1 MGAKKI
7 LITGSKG
14 VIGTWLANILRSKGH
29 EVFCI
34 DLQHDVGETGYEQK
48 MSSSEF
54 YYSRCD
60 ISDYRQIARIF
71 EHKNFD
77 FVYNCAAEFGRWNGE
92 DFYEQ
97 VWKTNAIGLKN
108 ILRLQ
113 IIFKFKLIHFSSSEV
128 YGDFEDVMSE
138 DVMEK
143 YEIKQLNDYA
153 LSKWVNEQQ
162 IRNHLAQYNLSAVVV
177 RIFNTYGPGEFYHPY
192 RSVNAKFC
200 YNLLHSIPIDLYTGH
215 KRTSTYLEDTVKT
228 LSNIID
234 NFKSGETYNIGGAK
248 LHTIEEL
255 VDKVVKYTNADPTL
269 VKIHNYS
276 EKMTTKQKIVDVS
289 KSIKDLNHKNSID
302 LDEGIKKT
310 VEWMKQYYNI

>member
-1 MGAKKI
+1 MVKKI

-113 IIFKFKLIHFSSSEV
+113 IIF
-128 YGDFEDVMSE
+128 
-138 DVMEK
+138 
-143 YEIKQLNDYA
+143 
-153 LSKWVNEQQ
+153 EQQ
-162 IRNHLAQYNLSAVVV
+162 WLLLGNVLC
-177 RIFNTYGPGEFYHPY
+177 GERLP
-192 RSVNAKFC
+192 
-200 YNLLHSIPIDLYTGH
+200 
-215 KRTSTYLEDTVKT
+215 
-228 LSNIID
+228 
-234 NFKSGETYNIGGAK
+234 
-248 LHTIEEL
+248 
-255 VDKVVKYTNADPTL
+255 
-269 VKIHNYS
+269 
-276 EKMTTKQKIVDVS
+276 
-289 KSIKDLNHKNSID
+289 
-302 LDEGIKKT
+302 
-310 VEWMKQYYNI
+310 